1 MRKFLVLTFL
11 ILCALPAQ
19 ATYVGGNKNT
29 DTTGTA
35 TSITVTYSPTA
46 GNCVVIGLGASTT
59 LTVSSIKDNNN
70 TVYQFF
76 GVPNFNNSSDFNTM
90 SVACNIGS
98 GITSFTATFTA
109 GPSLFMGVVEESGF
123 QNFGVFTSNS
133 SASNVAPP
141 GGATLTTQAANNA
154 IVVLVSTN
162 VGVGQ
167 TMSSGTGT
175 LRQSAAYGG
184 RVAGMADNT
193 TASAGTS
200 LTASVNWTGGNAP
213 FTATGVELSTS
224 PMNLVQFTGGVCSNA
239 VTCSQAFA
247 NPTQIGDYKIVASY
261 DGSSPTAND
270 TFSDTIDTYTQV
282 SPGGHV
288 FCGLATDGDTIAMS
302 FAKVST
308 NVTPTVTIA
317 NGGTT
322 GHKTL
327 LLAEFNGLA
336 ASSPLDQTSNCTN
349 TLSVTSLTTGSVTT
363 TVANEVIVAV
373 FGTANGN
380 TFTAGTN
387 YTLLSQQNPAPAAVS
402 AQEFR
407 SVIATGSYN
416 AAASFTGAA
425 QEAAGFLATFKAAS
439 QPGTTTGTI
448 FFGPSKLFG
457 GTLSW

>member
-1 MRKFLVLTFL
+1 VRRL
-11 ILCALPAQ
+11 ILLLLLCALPAR
-19 ATYVGGNKNT
+19 ATYVGGNKST
-29 DTTGTA
+29 DTSGTA
-35 TSITVTYSPTA
+35 TTITVTYSPTA
-46 GNCVVIGLGASTT
+46 GNCVVIGLAASAS

-76 GVPNFNNSSDFNTM
+76 GLQNTNNSSDFNTM
-90 SVACNIGS
+90 SVACGIGS

-123 QNFGVFTSNS
+123 QNFGMFTSNS

-154 IVVLVSTN
+154 IVVLVSSN
-162 VGVGQ
+162 VGAGQ
-167 TMSSGTGT
+167 TMSSNTGT

-224 PMNLVQFTGGVCSNA
+224 PVNLVQFTGGVCSNA

-247 NPTQIGDYKIVASY
+247 NPTQIGDYKVVATY

-282 SPGGHV
+282 SVAGHPY
-288 FCGLATDGDTIAMS
+288 CGLATDGDTIAMS
-302 FAKVST
+302 YAKVST

-327 LLAEFNGLA
+327 LLAEFNGLV
-336 ASSPLDQTSNCTN
+336 ASSPLDQVSNCTN

-363 TVANEVIVAV
+363 TVANEVIVAI
-373 FGTANGN
+373 FGTANGS

-407 SVIATGSYN
+407 LLAVAGGYT
-416 AAASFTGAA
+416 AAASFTGSA
-425 QEAAGFLATFKAAS
+425 QEAAAFLATFKAAS
-439 QPGTTTGTI
+439 QPVTN
-448 FFGPSKLFG
+448 FGLSLIGPLKLFG
-457 GTLSW
+457 GATSW